1 MTKPQRGPIKP
12 TARQTL
18 RQAAFDIGISPDDH
32 ERAFLLAQIADVLA
46 QHPKIGKRLAFKGGT
61 VMRLA
66 DNSPRLSR
74 DLDAVD
80 LVATGIRADDVEAAL
95 TSPAAKRFIIN
106 PGKVTRGTDR
116 LVLNFVEVRL
126 LSGGNLPIR
135 MTIHWVEKPLCP
147 REELVVELPNGN
159 IARFTILARRERA
172 AEKVR
177 AFIDRA
183 LGRDAFDL
191 WYFARERLDVRDWR
205 ELPKLIDSKL
215 TRSELLAPGEDVLA
229 AFDAAVAQVEE
240 SWDPSADLILVEQAP
255 SWAEVKEEIL
265 RFRGCL
271 PAVRRA

>member
-1 MTKPQRGPIKP
+1 M
-12 TARQTL
+12 
-18 RQAAFDIGISPDDH
+18 
-32 ERAFLLAQIADVLA
+32 
-46 QHPKIGKRLAFKGGT
+46 
-61 VMRLA
+61 
-66 DNSPRLSR
+66 
-74 DLDAVD
+74 
-80 LVATGIRADDVEAAL
+80 
-95 TSPAAKRFIIN
+95 
-106 PGKVTRGTDR
+106 
-116 LVLNFVEVRL
+116 
-126 LSGGNLPIR
+126 
-135 MTIHWVEKPLCP
+135 
-147 REELVVELPNGN
+147 ELPNGN

-177 AFIDRA
+177 AFIDRE

-255 SWAEVKEEIL
+255 GWAEVKEEVL

-271 PAVRRA
+271 PAVRRAQVCPGHLKSGNHAVRIASYSAFDGAPGAGT